1 MRKYSISPHVNIY
14 KFPITAISSITN
26 RITGVYLSGLFIVGG
41 LSCLTNKTDYIKSN
55 YNNLSNIKKTIF
67 NYSIF
72 FPTIYHTYGG
82 IRHII
87 WDKYPKFLNNSSVAK
102 SSYLL
107 FTTSIISTIIAEKIF
122 KK

>member
-107 FTTSIISTIIAEKIF
+107 FTTSIISTIIAEKIL